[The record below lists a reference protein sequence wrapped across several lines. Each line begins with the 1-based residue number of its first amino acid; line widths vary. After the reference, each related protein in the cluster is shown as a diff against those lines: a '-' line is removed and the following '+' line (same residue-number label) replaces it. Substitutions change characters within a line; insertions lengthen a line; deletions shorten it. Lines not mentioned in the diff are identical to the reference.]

1 MDEDI
6 VFRSGL
12 KPGDL
17 GAIVKLHGEYYNK
30 ANGFD
35 GTFEPYVA
43 IPLSEFVLRNQANEN
58 IWVIEKNNI
67 LKGCIAIVD
76 SGKNVAQFRW
86 YLLEESV
93 QGYGLGRKLIEAA
106 LDFAKKNNYESIILW
121 TVDIQD
127 KAIGIYKK
135 YGFELIEEKRHELW
149 GKELNEQCYRLIIK

>member
-43 IPLSEFVLRNQANEN
+43 IPLSELVLRNQANEN